1 MAETGKTTAAKSA
14 AKKTTKDQDGA
25 DNAAATDP
33 THSHDAVQRGGDV
46 RQDEG
51 PGTGREAGPDE
62 GGYQQARMSGAH
74 AADPS
79 SAPIEAPDLHTATQ
93 PVEGHAG
100 SSTVDVRAA
109 VALSSYAGED
119 HEDVVDED
127 GNSVDLGDLW
137 EEPENKAATYVTAK
151 QAVYETYY
159 AVGQN
164 TDDQPM
170 TRLLFPKGA
179 RVPKAQAY
187 QMGAAQERSKA
198 QLEQRKSANTPLR

>member
-1 MAETGKTTAAKSA
+1 MAETSKKAAAKATAPKTTGKDDADSA
-14 AKKTTKDQDGA
+14 APTDQ
-25 DNAAATDP
+25 

-46 RQDEG
+46 QQDAG

-79 SAPIEAPDLHTATQ
+79 SAPIEAPDLHSATQ
-93 PVEGHAG
+93 PVEGHHG

-119 HEDVVDED
+119 HEAIVDED
-127 GNSVDLGDLW
+127 GSEVDLDDLF
-137 EEPENKAATYVTAK
+137 EEPENKAATYVTVK
-151 QAVYETYY
+151 RAVYETYY

-170 TRLLFPKGA
+170 TRLLFPAGA

-187 QMGAAQERSKA
+187 QMSAAQDRSKA
-198 QLEQRKSANTPLR
+198 QLEQRKAANKPLL